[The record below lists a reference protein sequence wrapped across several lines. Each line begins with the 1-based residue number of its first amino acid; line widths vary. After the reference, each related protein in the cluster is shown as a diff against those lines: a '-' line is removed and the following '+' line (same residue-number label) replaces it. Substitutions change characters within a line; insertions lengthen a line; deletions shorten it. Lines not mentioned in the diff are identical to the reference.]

1 MFSMITNIY
10 NKKTKGPTSME
21 LFTATGKLTKFFLT
35 TRDVRCV
42 HHGWQNWSEPIQH
55 HLQGLMGGH
64 LISDCTDTQFSVNC
78 LYHAQMVLSVGGS
91 FCVLCTKCM
100 LHSNHRLTHDIPT
113 HKTTS
118 PSEWPFSY
126 YIHSYHLVAEMWT
139 TMKNNLLG
147 KKFLSCSFC
156 LYRFRKYV
164 SYSFPTI
171 NFCNPRVH
179 YEMPCIVYVLSDR
192 LYLDGN
198 IHYWQVSYDSYF
210 LWKSLH
216 VMKPGFRGTVLK
228 EYCQM
233 SGWNVS

>member
-1 MFSMITNIY
+1 MCASRVTRH
-10 NKKTKGPTSME
+10 TSIWYSSSCHRRVNMGASIF
-21 LFTATGKLTKFFLT
+21 FTAVMICAFM
-35 TRDVRCV
+35 
-42 HHGWQNWSEPIQH
+42 HGLVCRQ
-55 HLQGLMGGH
+55 
-64 LISDCTDTQFSVNC
+64 
-78 LYHAQMVLSVGGS
+78 VL
-91 FCVLCTKCM
+91 CILCTKCM